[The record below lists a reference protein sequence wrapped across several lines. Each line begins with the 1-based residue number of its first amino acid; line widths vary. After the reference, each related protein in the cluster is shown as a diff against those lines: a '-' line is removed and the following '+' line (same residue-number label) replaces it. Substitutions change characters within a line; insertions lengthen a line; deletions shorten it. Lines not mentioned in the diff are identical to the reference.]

1 MVVILKILMQGSM
14 MGPHWNPKATE
25 VAIVTKGKGIVK
37 LVCPSEASECK
48 ETSSLVKEGGVFV
61 VPRYHAMVQMS
72 FNNDSFAF
80 MGFTTRAS
88 NNRPQFLAGK
98 SSVLKLLDVGI
109 LAKAF
114 NVSNS
119 TINQL
124 LGSREEDSI
133 IMDCTS
139 CGEEELRRLEEEEEG
154 EGRKPGKEEEK
165 ERERREKEEEERE
178 RREEEE
184 SKKHEEERE
193 RHEQEEEEK
202 RKKEEEEEESKKGR
216 EEEEEERRHE
226 GEEEEE
232 EERGEEKRK
241 KEEEERGHR
250 GEEEEEEGRGEGEI
264 AWLQRPWKK
273 VWRV

>member
-1 MVVILKILMQGSM
+1 MVVILKISMQGSM
-14 MGPHWNPKATE
+14 MGPHWNPKAAE
-25 VAIVTKGKGIVK
+25 VAIVTKGMGIVK

-48 ETSSLVKEGGVFV
+48 ETSSLVGEGDVFV

-114 NVSNS
+114 NVSNT

-139 CGEEELRRLEEEEEG
+139 CAEEELRRMEEEEEG
-154 EGRKPGKEEEK
+154 EGREPGKEEEEK

-193 RHEQEEEEK
+193 RHEQEEEDQK
-202 RKKEEEEEESKKGR
+202 RKKEEEEESKKGR
-216 EEEEEERRHE
+216 EEEEKHE

-232 EERGEEKRK
+232 EERGEEKSK
-241 KEEEERGHR
+241 KEEEEEEEKRHR
-250 GEEEEEEGRGEGEI
+250 GEEEEEEI
-264 AWLQRPWKK
+264 ARLHRPWKK

>member
-1 MVVILKILMQGSM
+1 MQGSM
-14 MGPHWNPKATE
+14 MGPHWNPKAVE
-25 VAIVTKGKGIVK
+25 VAIVTKGMGIVK

-48 ETSSLVKEGGVFV
+48 ETSFLVGEGGVFV

-114 NVSNS
+114 NVSNT

-124 LGSREEDSI
+124 LGSREEGSI

-139 CGEEELRRLEEEEEG
+139 CAEEELRRMEEEEEG
-154 EGRKPGKEEEK
+154 EGREPGKEEEEK
-165 ERERREKEEEERE
+165 ERVRREKEEEERE

-202 RKKEEEEEESKKGR
+202 RKKAEEEESKKGR
-216 EEEEEERRHE
+216 EEEERHE

-232 EERGEEKRK
+232 EERGEEKSK
-241 KEEEERGHR
+241 KEEEEKRHR
-250 GEEEEEEGRGEGEI
+250 GEEEEEVGRGEGEI
-264 AWLQRPWKK
+264 ARLHRPWKK

>member
-1 MVVILKILMQGSM
+1 M

-48 ETSSLVKEGGVFV
+48 ETSFLVGEEDVFV

-98 SSVLKLLDVGI
+98 SSFLKLLDVGI

-139 CGEEELRRLEEEEEG
+139 CAEEELRRMEEGKEEGREPCKEEEE
-154 EGRKPGKEEEK
+154 RK
-165 ERERREKEEEERE
+165 RREKEEEERE

-184 SKKHEEERE
+184 SKRHDEERRRQE
-193 RHEQEEEEK
+193 EEEEEK
-202 RKKEEEEEESKKGR
+202 RKKEEEEEEEK
-216 EEEEEERRHE
+216 RHG

-232 EERGEEKRK
+232 EERCEGKRK
-241 KEEEERGHR
+241 KEESKKGRQEERRHG
-250 GEEEEEEGRGEGEI
+250 GKEEEEEERGEGDDEEEI
-264 AWLQRPWKK
+264 VRLQRPWKK
-273 VWRV
+273 VCRV